1 MEEIKI
7 LKIDDVSYECK
18 SLIEFTSL
26 INILFKL
33 SEKQKYIENKL
44 DLINNRVDE
53 KENRLNNLEI
63 QVTGESK
70 SEDLKIVKSLN
81 DLPSIT
87 NQKFVPKNENY
98 DYSSQEIQIQTP
110 NVKTDMKSVAKS
122 EAKSDFKSDTKSDLK
137 IDDKNELKTELKNE
151 IKYELKNEIKNE
163 VKSVEKSEE
172 KDETNE
178 EFSGNMNPDM
188 IKNLFKR
195 IKDNEKKISEL
206 TKKSFEHNTIDK
218 NIKNNN
224 DLININIK
232 KIEKLE
238 KLTSEIEKKFADFKS
253 DYENIK
259 VKVEDFNIYDLL
271 KGDGATGGNIDIAK
285 SLIMTLEQ
293 KVFKKFSLYDERYK
307 AYDKDIFKIKE
318 ETKNN
323 SSIVDGMKHLTEKNN
338 QQLKDLSKNYEEF
351 TIQNKEKMNYLENE
365 LNNLKKDGIINDEN
379 KPLNDII
386 TKKLKDTEKNL
397 INIMQNEI
405 NNKEMN
411 YQKKE
416 SEKSSKEDQ
425 DTTKN
430 YNKRFNDIETRIK
443 QILEEIDVKVIK
455 ERLQNLENDIMKKMT
470 KAEGIDL
477 KNKILGLEEEIKDE
491 SLKIETLQ
499 QQWDKMRSDIVQLVK
514 KIEYLNSEYAK
525 MSFKK
530 MTLNVEKS
538 ELSIDLLKYLEKT
551 EYVNNK
557 HEVNNK
563 FEKVR
568 LAIENLGQ
576 NLENILSTL
585 SHTVNE
591 KELVNY
597 QGVLKNTLDELKLS
611 LTKKFADKIETN
623 KTLKYLETQIK
634 SVMEISNKKIEGADN
649 WLLAKKPLNN
659 YLCASCENVIRGEL
673 DKKTDYIPWN
683 KYPSREDKT
692 YRMGHGFSRM
702 LQMVNDDIMK
712 STNTDNIN
720 SNLFLNT
727 NVNNNNN
734 FNISNSNNNK
744 DTQRDDEINSPS
756 HNISSNIANVKL
768 PKVKNK
774 NLNLNA
780 PHSLNSLEINLH
792 REKNKDENQRIIT
805 SPYEDHSQ
813 STSNIN
819 KPQIMKIY
827 KINKNTVQQSS
838 SINSELQHFGV
849 QTLSMSKK
857 KDDSSENNNKK

>member
-63 QVTGESK
+63 QVMGESK

-137 IDDKNELKTELKNE
+137 IDDKKELKTELKNE

-323 SSIVDGMKHLTEKNN
+323 SSIVDGMKHLT
-338 QQLKDLSKNYEEF
+338 D
-351 TIQNKEKMNYLENE
+351 
-365 LNNLKKDGIINDEN
+365 
-379 KPLNDII
+379 
-386 TKKLKDTEKNL
+386 
-397 INIMQNEI
+397 
-405 NNKEMN
+405 
-411 YQKKE
+411 
-416 SEKSSKEDQ
+416 
-425 DTTKN
+425 
-430 YNKRFNDIETRIK
+430 
-443 QILEEIDVKVIK
+443 
-455 ERLQNLENDIMKKMT
+455 
-470 KAEGIDL
+470 
-477 KNKILGLEEEIKDE
+477 
-491 SLKIETLQ
+491 
-499 QQWDKMRSDIVQLVK
+499 
-514 KIEYLNSEYAK
+514 
-525 MSFKK
+525 
-530 MTLNVEKS
+530 
-538 ELSIDLLKYLEKT
+538 
-551 EYVNNK
+551 
-557 HEVNNK
+557 
-563 FEKVR
+563 
-568 LAIENLGQ
+568 
-576 NLENILSTL
+576 
-585 SHTVNE
+585 
-591 KELVNY
+591 
-597 QGVLKNTLDELKLS
+597 
-611 LTKKFADKIETN
+611 
-623 KTLKYLETQIK
+623 
-634 SVMEISNKKIEGADN
+634 
-649 WLLAKKPLNN
+649 
-659 YLCASCENVIRGEL
+659 
-673 DKKTDYIPWN
+673 
-683 KYPSREDKT
+683 
-692 YRMGHGFSRM
+692 
-702 LQMVNDDIMK
+702 
-712 STNTDNIN
+712 
-720 SNLFLNT
+720 
-727 NVNNNNN
+727 
-734 FNISNSNNNK
+734 
-744 DTQRDDEINSPS
+744 
-756 HNISSNIANVKL
+756 
-768 PKVKNK
+768 
-774 NLNLNA
+774 
-780 PHSLNSLEINLH
+780 
-792 REKNKDENQRIIT
+792 
-805 SPYEDHSQ
+805 
-813 STSNIN
+813 
-819 KPQIMKIY
+819 
-827 KINKNTVQQSS
+827 
-838 SINSELQHFGV
+838 
-849 QTLSMSKK
+849 
-857 KDDSSENNNKK
+857 